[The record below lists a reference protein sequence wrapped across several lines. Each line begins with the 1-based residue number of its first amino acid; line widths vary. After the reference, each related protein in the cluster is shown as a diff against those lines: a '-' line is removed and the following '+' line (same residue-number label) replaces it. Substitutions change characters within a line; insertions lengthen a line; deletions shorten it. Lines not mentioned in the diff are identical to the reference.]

1 MTWLEKN
8 MPDIRKGVRH
18 AMFCALDGK
27 ATKAYIG
34 DKVYWIA
41 PVYDRT
47 KDVDS
52 RHLFGVGVTDE
63 TGDPSTLCA
72 TASIK
77 FTITEMIDIL
87 IEGIRKDFV
96 AKDGLHESKNTDD
109 KSSEKGDE
117 CRNQTSTC

>member
-1 MTWLEKN
+1 MTWFDENLF
-8 MPDIRKGVRH
+8 DIRKKVRH
-18 AMFCALDGK
+18 AMFRALDGK

-34 DKVYWIA
+34 DKVYWID
-41 PVYDRT
+41 PVYDRA

-52 RHLFGVGVTDE
+52 RRLFGVGVTDE
-63 TGDPSTLCA
+63 TGDPA
-72 TASIK
+72 TMCVMASIK

-117 CRNQTSTC
+117 CRNKTSTC